1 MSRGRVSGSAPA
13 QLIMASGWKF
23 WTWRRIMP
31 RSSSGH
37 CQRVVAATVWP
48 APQAAATTRL
58 PSIPPA
64 PVTQSFIGGRPHKQG
79 TQVRNRPR
87 PCNDTGRFRVSFPLP
102 EYPLVVL
109 SADGPHHPLV
119 RVLDRLVDVGVVLE
133 LLWHLPHRPIRL
145 LHLVVSKDVL
155 HTVAA
160 DVGVSGTLKLR
171 LLLAQLLAVPALG
184 DDRDGAWH
192 QTLSRSATI
201 RCQGAPSEIRIL
213 FDGKKPDIL
222 TCGAERY
229 RCVPSFVQSRLAG
242 DYAVATIRFHVDRE
256 FLPDVTRC
264 GEGAGFDSNGDESE
278 DARTA

>member
-102 EYPLVVL
+102 EYPLVIL
-109 SADGPHHPLV
+109 SAEGEHHPLV
-119 RVLDRLVDVGVVLE
+119 RVLDRLVD
-133 LLWHLPHRPIRL
+133 
-145 LHLVVSKDVL
+145 LVVAPRPVVTDV
-155 HTVAA
+155 VAS
-160 DVGVSGTLKLR
+160 VSLPAPKSSSVKSRRDDGDGRLK
-171 LLLAQLLAVPALG
+171 
-184 DDRDGAWH
+184 
-192 QTLSRSATI
+192 
-201 RCQGAPSEIRIL
+201 
-213 FDGKKPDIL
+213 
-222 TCGAERY
+222 
-229 RCVPSFVQSRLAG
+229 
-242 DYAVATIRFHVDRE
+242 
-256 FLPDVTRC
+256 
-264 GEGAGFDSNGDESE
+264 
-278 DARTA
+278 